1 MTTILDG
8 KIFDGK
14 KIAAKILD
22 EVKRAV
28 AELTEKPF
36 LSIIRCGEDPASV
49 LYTTMKKKKAEETGM
64 KAELCVFPAEV
75 SETEVIRYI
84 QHANTTA
91 DGIIVQLPLPAHLN
105 QEKILSTIHPEKDVD
120 GLTRHSLSE
129 VLQGKERHAPATPKG
144 VIRLLEEYHIS
155 LAGKHAVVIGRSALI
170 GKPLAMMLLH
180 RDATVSICHS
190 KTKEL
195 AKHTLQAD
203 LLISAVGKPHFVTA
217 DMVKEGAIVIDVGI
231 SQQQGETK
239 GDIHPEV
246 LPKASYI
253 APVPGGVG
261 PMTIAMLLEAV
272 TKAKIYKMTAGRKN
286 HD

>member
-1 MTTILDG
+1 MAAILDG
-8 KIFDGK
+8 KK
-14 KIAAKILD
+14 KSAKILD
-22 EVKRAV
+22 EVKKKV
-28 AELTEKPF
+28 AELAEKPF

-49 LYTTMKKKKAEETGM
+49 LYTNMKKKKAEEVGM
-64 KAELCVFPAEV
+64 KAELYIFPAEV
-75 SETEVIRYI
+75 SDDKIIQYI
-84 QHANTTA
+84 QQVNTAA

-105 QEKILSTIHPEKDVD
+105 SEKILSTIHPEKDVD
-120 GLTRHSLSE
+120 GLTHHSLSE
-129 VLQGKERHAPATPKG
+129 VLQGNEQHAPATPKG
-144 VIRLLEEYHIS
+144 VIRLLEEYNIS
-155 LAGKHAVVIGRSALI
+155 PAGKHAVIIGRSSLI

-190 KTKEL
+190 KTKDL
-195 AKHTLQAD
+195 GMHTLQAD
-203 LLISAVGKPHFVTA
+203 LLISAVGKPHFITA

-246 LPKASYI
+246 ISKTSYL

-272 TKAKIYKMTAGRKN
+272 VKAKIHKMEAERTN

>member
-8 KIFDGK
+8 KK
-14 KIAAKILD
+14 TAAKILD
-22 EVKRAV
+22 DVKKKV
-28 AELTEKPF
+28 AELAEKPF

-49 LYTTMKKKKAEETGM
+49 LYTNMKKKKAEEVGM
-64 KAELCVFPAEV
+64 KAELCVFPTEV
-75 SETEVIRYI
+75 SEDTVI
-84 QHANTTA
+84 QHIQQVNATA

-105 QEKILSTIHPEKDVD
+105 SEKILSTIHPEKDVD
-120 GLTRHSLSE
+120 GLTHHSLSE
-129 VLQGKERHAPATPKG
+129 VLQGNEQHAPATPKG
-144 VIRLLEEYHIS
+144 VIRLLEEYNIS
-155 LAGKHAVVIGRSALI
+155 PAGKYAVVVGRSALI

-190 KTKEL
+190 KTKDL
-195 AKHTLQAD
+195 SKHTLQAD
-203 LLISAVGKPHFVTA
+203 ILISAVGKPHFITA
-217 DMVKEGAIVIDVGI
+217 DMVKEEAIVIDVGI

-239 GDIHPEV
+239 GDIHPEAIS
-246 LPKASYI
+246 KTSYL

-272 TKAKIYKMTAGRKN
+272 AEAKIYKMAAGRTN